1 MKDFLAKIQ
10 KSEERVKKRYLF
22 IFSAIAMLVIIGLWI
37 FYLKTIVNAG
47 PRDQAFLKN
56 FFTCLS
62 GRQAALGYWLKFIF
76 LKIKEGQVIIIER

>member
-1 MKDFLAKIQ
+1 MKDFLTKIQ
-10 KSEERVKKRYLF
+10 KSEEKVKKRYLF
-22 IFSAIAMLVIIGLWI
+22 IFSALAMIVIIGLWI

-56 FFTCLS
+56 FFTT
-62 GRQAALGYWLKFIF
+62 LGHWLKFIF